1 MNSFKIRRLP
11 RVRARGVSRS
21 VRTYIDKSKKF
32 YPSVMVQPE
41 PSPKPGTIR
50 VLHVDDE
57 ETQRKYAKA
66 FLEMAD
72 ESIRVES
79 AVSPEEARARH
90 HRC

>member
-1 MNSFKIRRLP
+1 
-11 RVRARGVSRS
+11 
-21 VRTYIDKSKKF
+21 
-32 YPSVMVQPE
+32 MVQPE